1 MKIVERLAA
10 QGDVLFRRV
19 SVVPVDA
26 TEVKRES
33 DEPIVVAHSETGH
46 HHVVKARRDDAKV
59 YATASALLSF
69 LVLTNRAE
77 VEHQRIFDTH
87 ESLCLEPGVWEVR
100 RQRERAPEGWRRV
113 ED

>member
-10 QGDVLFRRV
+10 QGDVIFRRV

-26 TEVKRES
+26 TEVPRAS

-77 VEHQRIFDTH
+77 VEHQRDFDTH